1 MEALSKGKL
10 NKLEHQFDSGLED
23 EYFDAAF
30 EQAFDEAFQQAT
42 STPSASRTESMQHSW
57 QKVHK
62 EIERIGARK
71 RKIRTFKL
79 SGIVA
84 ASVTIG
90 AVIFSLPSGTQAVS
104 PIVQSIKDWSNG
116 MKSIMVE
123 DKSVNLSPD
132 PSTAKTPP
140 PPDLESST
148 IIHDE
153 AEDIPAFELNKH
165 VFRPVAVTEK
175 IARDGF
181 IGEFIISKAI
191 PARFDKIKYE
201 LVLDT
206 ENPVNPDNY
215 YESDMMRVKY
225 SIQGKS
231 DTDELIQFDYEYV
244 KPGQSLEKT
253 SLQKSTVV
261 KLADDSEA
269 LMYVGPPFNS
279 IQWMTGSLSMS
290 LFGTVTEEEMIA
302 IANDFLEQNSP
313 AKSK

>member
-10 NKLEHQFDSGLED
+10 NKLEQPLDSGLED

-30 EQAFDEAFQQAT
+30 EQAFDEAFRHAA
-42 STPSASRTESMQHSW
+42 SAPSASRTESMHHSW
-57 QKVHK
+57 QKVQK

-71 RKIRTFKL
+71 RKMRTFKL

-90 AVIFSLPSGTQAVS
+90 AVLFSLPSGTQAVS
-104 PIVQSIKDWSNG
+104 PIVQSIKNWSNG
-116 MKSIMVE
+116 MKSIIVE

-140 PPDLESST
+140 PPDRESSFVSP
-148 IIHDE
+148 HE
-153 AEDIPAFELNKH
+153 AASAPAFELSSH
-165 VFRPVAVTEK
+165 VFRSVAVTEE

-181 IGEFIISKAI
+181 VGEFILSKAI
-191 PARFDKIKYE
+191 PARFNKVKYE
-201 LVLDT
+201 LMLDT
-206 ENPVNPDNY
+206 DNPVNPDDY
-215 YESDMMRVKY
+215 YESEVLRVRY

-231 DTDELIQFDYEYV
+231 DTDELIQFDYEYI
-244 KPGQSLEKT
+244 KPGQSIERT
-253 SLQKSTVV
+253 PLQKSEAV
-261 KLADDSEA
+261 KLIDGSEA
-269 LMYVGPPFNS
+269 LVYVGPPFNS

-290 LFGTVTEEEMIA
+290 LFGSVTEEEMIA

-313 AKSK
+313 AKSN